1 MLPTEGGVTDWR
13 VAHIGFEDD
22 GAKIGSIEVW
32 KETWRRVDSPRV
44 ILPHPAYPN
53 QRHGYGIF
61 EIGDERRPVRFAAGE
76 LSPGV
81 WGFYVPRRNHWLDIR
96 RLRKALSRFLT

>member
-1 MLPTEGGVTDWR
+1 MTDWR
-13 VAHIGFEDD
+13 VAHIGFIED
-22 GAKIGSIEVW
+22 GAKIGGIEVW

-76 LSPGV
+76 LSAGV
-81 WGFYVPRRNHWLDIR
+81 WGFYVPRRNLWLYIR
-96 RLRKALSRFLT
+96 RLRRALSKALT